1 MIRTWIAD
9 IIPLLD
15 SEVYEQYYEKVP
27 RFRQEKADH
36 IKDSRK
42 RAQSIGA
49 WILYEKMCERYKLSP
64 ANIYNLSHSGN
75 YVLCSV
81 EDFGKKDVKLGCDME
96 EIKKLHLKLIER
108 YFLENE
114 KKYILEQITEE
125 EQKAAFYRYWVLKES
140 FMKATRRGMG
150 LGLDTFE
157 IQIPQSGV
165 PYLLRM
171 PKEVEG
177 TYYFKE
183 YSLEIPYRICVCAT
197 ERMFAE
203 KLQKVEL

>member
-81 EDFGKKDVKLGCDME
+81 EDSGEKDVKLGCDME

>member
-1 MIRTWIAD
+1 MIRTGIAD
-9 IIPLLD
+9 ITPLLD
-15 SEVYEQYYEKVP
+15 SEVYKEYYGKVP
-27 RFRQEKADH
+27 EFRQEKADH

-49 WILYEKMCERYKLSP
+49 WILYEKMCERYKLSHV
-64 ANIYNLSHSGN
+64 NIYNLSHSGD

-81 EDFGKKDVKLGCDME
+81 EDSGRKDIKLGCDIE

-114 KKYILEQITEE
+114 KKYILEQTTEE
-125 EQKAAFYRYWVLKES
+125 EKKAAFYRYWVLKES

-157 IQIPQSGV
+157 IQIPQSGE
-165 PYLLRM
+165 PRLIGM
-171 PKEVEG
+171 PKSVEG
-177 TYYFKE
+177 AYYFKE

>member
-9 IIPLLD
+9 ITPLLD

-49 WILYEKMCERYKLSP
+49 WILYEKMCERYKLSHV
-64 ANIYNLSHSGN
+64 NIYNLSHSGD

-81 EDFGKKDVKLGCDME
+81 EDSGKKDVKLGCDME

-114 KKYILEQITEE
+114 KKYILEQTTEE

-157 IQIPQSGV
+157 IQIPQSEV